1 MKSSHCIYHLHI
13 TQTLWCGIYYSVF
26 VVVAL
31 TLLRVIVTV
40 LWLQMLWRLM
50 ATEHQ
55 QLRYWL
61 AHSRLHFSSFFSVNN
76 LDRLFVCDCRSLVR
90 INMAAEITRDLRWPP
105 RSREIQDG
113 RRGHA
118 RSKMAAEVTRDP
130 RWPPRSRVI
139 QDGRRGITWFCVWI
153 WPPWV
158 YETLSKQNGRRG
170 HVVLVAIQY
179 GRRCHVRCKRCW
191 KWPPESRDICH
202 ESIWRL
208 T

>member
-13 TQTLWCGIYYSVF
+13 TQTLWCGIYSSVF
-26 VVVAL
+26 AVVAL

-61 AHSRLHFSSFFSVNN
+61 AHSRLHFSCFFSVNN
-76 LDRLFVCDCRSLVR
+76 LDTVICFVTAVVSW
-90 INMAAEITRDLRWPP
+90 ELRWPP

-130 RWPPRSRVI
+130 RWPPRSREI
-139 QDGRRGITWFCVWI
+139 QDGRRGYARSKMAAEVTRDSR
-153 WPPWV
+153 WPPW
-158 YETLSKQNGRRG
+158 YY
-170 HVVLVAIQY
+170 VVLSFNMAAVI
-179 GRRCHVRCKRCW
+179 VW
-191 KWPPESRDICH
+191 DFE
-202 ESIWRL
+202 
-208 T
+208 